1 MEESEAQRPV
11 TIKRLELRPSQ
22 PSGKPCCHNDQELVT
37 EESVTSADT
46 VNAVVAYDHCPD
58 FIATHSERYSDQ
70 DGFRQGLD
78 VTSSREG

>member
-1 MEESEAQRPV
+1 VEESEAQRSV
-11 TIKRLELRPSQ
+11 TIKRLEGR

-70 DGFRQGLD
+70 DGFR
-78 VTSSREG
+78 